1 MGAWGTVLGQLVR
14 WLPELQRL
22 MPVLERMT
30 SPEAREEQR
39 KRIQAAAIAAE
50 QAREAAISTNGVL
63 IEVSRRLAAQNAEL
77 QTRMESCEMR
87 VKDVVAD
94 LRAISETQ
102 AKLDE
107 NLRAATAWMRAVAL
121 LALAIVVLLVI
132 ILVKK

>member
-1 MGAWGTVLGQLVR
+1 MAAWGTVLGQLVR

-22 MPVLERMT
+22 MPVLERIT

-50 QAREAAISTNGVL
+50 QARDAAVSTNGAL
-63 IEVSRRLAAQNAEL
+63 IEVSRRLAAQTAEL
-77 QTRMESCEMR
+77 QARVESCEMR

-94 LRAISETQ
+94 LRAIAETQ
-102 AKLDE
+102 AKLDA
-107 NLRAATAWMRAVAL
+107 NLRSATAWVRAVAL
-121 LALAIVVLLVI
+121 LGIAIVVLLVI